1 MRAAGSKSF
10 LGACGWA
17 LTLLIGNALL
27 AQHPPSTISVN
38 VKVVNVLA
46 TVRDK
51 HSSIVNNLTK
61 EDFVVE
67 EDGRPQTIRYFSR
80 ETDLPLSLGLLVDTS
95 RSQLEALDQEQTGSA
110 AFVNELLREGKDSAF
125 LIHFDHE
132 VELLQDITTARAK
145 LVSRLQD
152 LQESPEDNRQGA
164 GGDPGG
170 GSGRGGGFGRG
181 TLLYDSIFLACD
193 EVLQKQQGR
202 KAIVV
207 LTDGVDHGSKMSL
220 ESAIETAQ
228 RADTIVYSIYYP
240 GRESGGADH

>member
-51 HSSIVNNLTK
+51 HSRIVNNLTK

-67 EDGRPQTIRYFSR
+67 EDGRPQTIRYFTR

-95 RSQLEALDQEQTGSA
+95 RSQLEALDQERTGSA

-132 VELLQDITTARAK
+132 VELLQDVTTAREK
-145 LVSRLQD
+145 LVTKLQD
-152 LQESPEDNRQGA
+152 LQESAEDSQQG
-164 GGDPGG
+164 GGGYPG
-170 GSGRGGGFGRG
+170 GSGRGGFRKG
-181 TLLYDSIFLACD
+181 TLLYDSI
-193 EVLQKQQGR
+193 
-202 KAIVV
+202 
-207 LTDGVDHGSKMSL
+207 
-220 ESAIETAQ
+220 
-228 RADTIVYSIYYP
+228 
-240 GRESGGADH
+240 